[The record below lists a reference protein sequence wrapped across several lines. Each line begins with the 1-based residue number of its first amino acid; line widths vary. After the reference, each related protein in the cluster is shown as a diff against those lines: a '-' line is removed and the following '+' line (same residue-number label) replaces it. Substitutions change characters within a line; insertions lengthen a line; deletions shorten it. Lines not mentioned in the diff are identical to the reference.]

1 MRVLVCGGRD
11 YSDMACV
18 FETLDMLAASHSVD
32 LIIHGKA
39 TGADTWAD
47 NWAVKNN
54 VPIFALA
61 ALWTD
66 ITVEPSIIRTRFDG
80 SKYNAAAGWQRNQRL
95 LEEGK
100 PNLVVAFPGGSG
112 TADMVKRSRAANVE
126 VLQVK

>member
-1 MRVLVCGGRD
+1 
-11 YSDMACV
+11 MACV
-18 FETLDMLAASHSVD
+18 FETLDTLDASYSID

>member
-18 FETLDMLAASHSVD
+18 FETLDTLAASYSID

-39 TGADTWAD
+39 TGADQWAD

-54 VPIFALA
+54 VPVFALA
-61 ALWTD
+61 ANWLDLTA
-66 ITVEPSIIRTRFDG
+66 VPAIIRTRFDG
-80 SKYNAAAGWQRNQRL
+80 SHYNAAAGWQRNQRL

-112 TADMVKRSRAANVE
+112 TADMVKRARAANVE
-126 VLQVK
+126 VLAIK